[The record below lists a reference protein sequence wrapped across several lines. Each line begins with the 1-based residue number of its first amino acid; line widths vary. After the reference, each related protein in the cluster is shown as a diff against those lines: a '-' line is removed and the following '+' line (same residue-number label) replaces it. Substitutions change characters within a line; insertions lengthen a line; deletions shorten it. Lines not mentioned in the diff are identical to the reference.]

1 MSNMLHTCLHHSGRS
16 VTLVG
21 EQERKMLKEVVKHAK
36 TPLKTRVIPQEV
48 IGKYRD
54 KIAKLELDVKEIEW
68 TEQEE
73 KEMRATE
80 NQINKANNL
89 LENPGD
95 QHKRDWFQTHK
106 QRMQEQADL
115 RLGEFSLSKKR
126 NMKKE
131 KKVVTAE
138 DR

>member
-1 MSNMLHTCLHHSGRS
+1 MDKDSKGHG
-16 VTLVG
+16 
-21 EQERKMLKEVVKHAK
+21 VVDLLIYFRHQILFFCSLSL
-36 TPLKTRVIPQEV
+36 TEV

-106 QRMQEQADL
+106 QRMQEQGRWRYYQWKPVCL
-115 RLGEFSLSKKR
+115 LLTCFI
-126 NMKKE
+126 
-131 KKVVTAE
+131 
-138 DR
+138 